1 MKDGHVVQIGT
12 PEEIIDEPA
21 NDYIV
26 DFIQDIDRSKVFQ
39 ASHVMIEPRVTAKL
53 NETLNVVARKMRDSS
68 LSSLFILDDANHV
81 KGIVTIDDAV
91 KGIKKD
97 RSIQDVLKIEIEIVD
112 EDDYVIDLITY
123 DVYKNDLI

>member
-1 MKDGHVVQIGT
+1 MQTELIKLQEKLQKKSVFITHDINEEFKLGDRIAVMKDGHVVQIGT

-53 NETLNVVARKMRDSS
+53 NETLNAVASKMRDSS
-68 LSSLFILDDANHV
+68 LSSMFFLDD
-81 KGIVTIDDAV
+81 
-91 KGIKKD
+91 
-97 RSIQDVLKIEIEIVD
+97 SY
-112 EDDYVIDLITY
+112 YVIGIDTY
-123 DVYKNDLI
+123 